1 MCDFGYFLMGYY
13 VGVSVWVFALLIAV
27 SFMRTTKHK
36 DYEGINADHII
47 VGKRVSYCLG
57 TVIEEEDKDG

>member
-13 VGVSVWVFALLIAV
+13 VGGSVLVFALLIAV
-27 SFMRTTKHK
+27 SFMRTKKHK

-47 VGKRVSYCLG
+47 VGKRVSNCLG
-57 TVIEEEDKDG
+57 TAIEEEDKDG